1 MGDLFLAWTMS
12 SKRSWMM
19 LEPVVDEKEEEEEE
33 EEEQR
38 ALSKRE
44 SRKDFCLR

>member
-19 LEPVVDEKEEEEEE
+19 LEPVVDEKEEEEE
-33 EEEQR
+33 QR